1 MPLPTPGDVHVDV
14 LLTNISVAYMN
25 SADNFVA
32 DKVFPRVPVQHR
44 SGKYATYSKADFL
57 RDEMKYRAPGSV
69 SAGGGFRTSTANYF
83 AEVFAYHV
91 DVDDQTVANA
101 TVPFEPVRDATQYIT
116 QKELIKREV
125 AWCSNFFTTSLWTGG
140 KKASGSNG
148 DLVAGTDFTAWD
160 DASSTPIEDVQNQ
173 IAEVEAGTGVLP
185 NTLVVNRRTMM
196 ALRNHPDIVDRIK
209 YTSGNPVGE
218 EIIARLLGVDRLL
231 VAAGVKNSAQ
241 EGLSNS
247 SDYIAGN
254 NALLVYASQSP
265 SLMTPSGGYTF
276 VWSGYTGSQD
286 GRRIKRFRL
295 EEYAAD
301 RIEIE
306 ASWDQRVVAAD
317 TGAFF
322 QNCVS

>member
-1 MPLPTPGDVHVDV
+1 MPLPTPGDVHVDT
-14 LLTNISVAYMN
+14 LLTGVSVAYMN
-25 SADNFVA
+25 TA
-32 DKVFPRVPVQHR
+32 DKFIADRVFPRVPVQQR

-69 SAGGGFRTSTANYF
+69 SAGGGFRTSTSNYF

-101 TVPFEPVRDATQYIT
+101 TSPFEPVRDATTYIT

-125 AWCSNFFTTSLWTGG
+125 AWCSSFFTTSVWTGG
-140 KKASGSNG
+140 TKASGAKG

-173 IAEVEAGTGVLP
+173 IAEVEANTGILP

-218 EIIARLLGVDRLL
+218 DIIGRLLGVDRVL
-231 VAAGVKNSAQ
+231 VAAGVKNSAT
-241 EGLSNS
+241 EGLANS

-254 NALLVYASQSP
+254 SALLVYAAPSP

-276 VWSGYTGSQD
+276 VWSGLTGSQD
-286 GRRIKRFRL
+286 GRRIKRYRM

-301 RIEIE
+301 RVEIE
-306 ASWDQRVVAAD
+306 ASWDQRVVASD
-317 TGAFF
+317 VGAFF
-322 QNCVS
+322 SNTVS

>member
-1 MPLPTPGDVHVDV
+1 MPLPTPGDVHVDT
-14 LLTNISVAYMN
+14 LLTGISVAYAN
-25 SADNFVA
+25 TADKFVA
-32 DKVFPRVPVQHR
+32 DQVFPRVPVQQR

-57 RDEMKYRAPGSV
+57 RDEMKYRAPGSI
-69 SAGGGFRTSTANYF
+69 SAGGGFRTSTSNYF

-125 AWCSNFFTTSLWTGG
+125 AWCSNFFTTSVWTGG
-140 KKASGSNG
+140 KKASGSAG
-148 DLVAGTDFTAWD
+148 DLVAGTDFTKWN
-160 DASSTPIEDVQNQ
+160 DASSTPIEDVQTQ
-173 IAEVEAGTGVLP
+173 AAEIEAATGILP
-185 NTLVVNRRTMM
+185 NTLVINRRVAM

-209 YTSGNPVGE
+209 YTQGQPVSE
-218 EIIARLLGVDRLL
+218 DIIARLLGVDRVLI
-231 VAAGVKNSAQ
+231 AAGVKNSAQ

-247 SDYIAGN
+247 SDFIAGN
-254 NALLVYASQSP
+254 NALLVYAAQSP

-286 GRRIKRFRL
+286 GRRIKRFRM

-306 ASWDQRVVAAD
+306 ASWDQRVVAGD
-317 TGAFF
+317 VGAFF
-322 QNCVS
+322 SNAVA

>member
-1 MPLPTPGDVHVDV
+1 MPLPTPGDVHVDT
-14 LLTNISVAYMN
+14 LLTGISVAYAN
-25 SADNFVA
+25 TADKFVA
-32 DKVFPRVPVQHR
+32 DTVFPRVPVQQR

-57 RDEMKYRAPGSV
+57 RDEMKYRAPGSI
-69 SAGGGFRTSTANYF
+69 SAGGGFRTSTSNYF

-125 AWCSNFFTTSLWTGG
+125 AWCANFFTTSVWTGG
-140 KKASGSNG
+140 KKTAGTNG
-148 DLVAGTDFTAWD
+148 DLVAGTDFTKWN

-173 IAEVEAGTGVLP
+173 AAEIEAATGILP
-185 NTLVVNRRTMM
+185 NTLVINRRVAM
-196 ALRNHPDIVDRIK
+196 ALRNHPDLVDRIK
-209 YTSGNPVGE
+209 YTQGQPVGE
-218 EIIARLLGVDRLL
+218 DIIARLLGVDRVL
-231 VAAGVKNSAQ
+231 VAAGVKNAAQ

-247 SDYIAGN
+247 SDFIAGN
-254 NALLVYASQSP
+254 NALLVYAAQSP
-265 SLMTPSGGYTF
+265 SLMNPSGGYTF

-286 GRRIKRFRL
+286 GRRIKRFRM

-306 ASWDQRVVAAD
+306 ASWDQRVVAGD
-317 TGAFF
+317 VGAFF
-322 QNCVS
+322 SGCVA